1 MVQNWKQEDYVKYL
15 DNSLF
20 ASAVIISLRQQARA
34 SYFQMSLNFAEV
46 TFEDSIVG
54 EHLTSYIKQSWIL
67 LDTGL
72 DRYSGQVGG
81 AGRGVNHH

>member
-46 TFEDSIVG
+46 TFEDFIVG
-54 EHLTSYIKQSWIL
+54 EHLTSYVKQSWTV
-67 LDTGL
+67 DTEL

>member
-46 TFEDSIVG
+46 TFEDFIVG
-54 EHLTSYIKQSWIL
+54 EHLTSYVKQSWTVVVDWI
-67 LDTGL
+67 DV
-72 DRYSGQVGG
+72 GQVGG
-81 AGRGVNHH
+81 VGRGVNHH